1 MNLYR
6 LIYKSRAT
14 VPVDAETVL
23 SIATA
28 SQRRNR
34 EFGITGMLLAT
45 NAHFL
50 QVLEGE
56 QEAVSKAY
64 EHIVKDSRHS
74 GLILVSCGAVNER
87 RFRKWAMKG
96 VGLMGYGA
104 ELKDLL
110 RRKYGV
116 EDGDV
121 RFPVEESR
129 ALALFYDVVSF
140 EG

>member
-1 MNLYR
+1 MSLYR
-6 LIYKSRAT
+6 LIYKSRAKD
-14 VPVDAETVL
+14 PVDAETVM
-23 SIATA
+23 SIAAA
-28 SQRRNR
+28 SQARNR

-45 NAHFL
+45 NTHFL
-50 QVLEGE
+50 QVLEGD

-64 EHIVKDSRHS
+64 ENIVQDARH
-74 GLILVSCGAVNER
+74 GDLILVSCGAVGER
-87 RFRKWAMKG
+87 QFKDWAMKG

-104 ELKDLL
+104 ELKELL

-116 EDGDV
+116 EHGDV

-129 ALALFYDVVSF
+129 ALALLYDVASF